1 MFSFR
6 LVDHA
11 RSRPRRDALAKR
23 QKSMPAGRIAV
34 RWLVLACKK
43 RPMANS
49 REIDR
54 SGGGPFPQVGWVPS
68 LAERNS
74 WTLRFYPRSAAV
86 SPKRPVWEGAAV
98 VKQLRDDGAPADGRV
113 NDRDLSFGAL
123 RARRRTGGR
132 RRSDRLIGRQ
142 RLDVDGAFRS
152 RRAESSG
159 PQANQSD
166 GVDDHCRRRR
176 RRRAVPPTRP
186 RRRRQCNHKAR
197 ADSSRRADSK
207 RDGEG
212 KAALQAQLAASAP
225 PSVRRQRRG
234 GRKKPAPLM
243 VMLTDLLMPWR
254 LCRRF
259 RDRLLPWS
267 LWSDVRCGTRGLFAQ
282 SSAGGSGGLS
292 STDQLTYDG
301 RIVTTAAA
309 EYDDDDDTAE
319 DELNRMQSSV
329 ARMLNRISGS
339 PDEVPNCPEE
349 ECVVCLTNRA
359 SLQTFPCG
367 HMVLCRKCFVKTVQ
381 VALDERQLPLRCI
394 ICRSRIVRLKQQY
407 PRCRI
412 VVHTQIFP
420 PQLYANN
427 DFEASSAPS
436 TLRYSGFQWYLT
448 ARFCPH
454 SFPFT
459 RLRVTLGFYKQ
470 TSVCSVRD
478 LELSIAN
485 VSLPSNK
492 ELAIRS

>member
-1 MFSFR
+1 M
-6 LVDHA
+6 
-11 RSRPRRDALAKR
+11 
-23 QKSMPAGRIAV
+23 
-34 RWLVLACKK
+34 
-43 RPMANS
+43 
-49 REIDR
+49 
-54 SGGGPFPQVGWVPS
+54 
-68 LAERNS
+68 
-74 WTLRFYPRSAAV
+74 
-86 SPKRPVWEGAAV
+86 
-98 VKQLRDDGAPADGRV
+98 
-113 NDRDLSFGAL
+113 
-123 RARRRTGGR
+123 
-132 RRSDRLIGRQ
+132 
-142 RLDVDGAFRS
+142 
-152 RRAESSG
+152 
-159 PQANQSD
+159 
-166 GVDDHCRRRR
+166 
-176 RRRAVPPTRP
+176 
-186 RRRRQCNHKAR
+186 
-197 ADSSRRADSK
+197 
-207 RDGEG
+207 
-212 KAALQAQLAASAP
+212 AQLAASAP

-436 TLRYSGFQWYLT
+436 TLRYSEMCSFNSTYPSLRGRPSTFKTCNSFDL
-448 ARFCPH
+448 FI
-454 SFPFT
+454 FPFT